1 MEKTGLKRSLTLF
14 TVFTLIT
21 GAMVGMAW
29 AVLPNIFFAYAG
41 PAILLSLV
49 IAAGFCLFLGLCYAE
64 LCAAMPYAGGEY
76 HYTKTALGT
85 FFGFITGWFLV
96 VAYSAIVPGEIIILS
111 KVIAMLFSI
120 PEKWLM
126 GIVLALMFGGINV
139 LGIRISAIIHSIFAG
154 VLFLGM
160 AIFIVGGLGH
170 IQWNNFSPFL
180 EGHIPGM
187 LMMVPI
193 GMLAFM
199 GFDIVPQAAEEVKSP
214 IKKVVYL
221 IPLSIVFVCVFYGGV
236 FFTAAANVPPSVIAQ
251 NRADVP
257 LIEVSK
263 VFLGNR
269 GAMIILVAGAMG
281 LVTTLNAFMIGA
293 SRLMLSMSREG
304 VLPSFLG
311 KIHKKYGTPHWAI
324 ALITLF
330 GILGAIFQELFL
342 VFQIASSAILIAFIM
357 VAISFFVLRK
367 TRSDIERPYR
377 VPFYPLTPIVALFG
391 SSLAFLVS
399 LVAFETWA
407 HWAIFSG
414 VTITGIAYYVLSAKK
429 RETAFLRGTL
439 H

>member
-41 PAILLSLV
+41 PAILLSVV
-49 IAAGFCLFLGLCYAE
+49 IAAGFSMFIGLCYAE

-76 HYTKTALGT
+76 HYAKTAIGT

-111 KVIAMLFSI
+111 KVIAVLLSI
-120 PEKWLM
+120 PEKWLI
-126 GIVLALMFGGINV
+126 GTVLALAFGGINI
-139 LGIRISAIIHSIFAG
+139 LGIRISAIMQSIFAAM
-154 VLFLGM
+154 LFLGIG
-160 AIFIVGGLGH
+160 IFIIGGLGD
-170 IQWNNFSPFL
+170 IQWANFSPFL
-180 EGHIPGM
+180 EGHVPGM
-187 LMMVPI
+187 LMMIPI

-221 IPLSIVFVCVFYGGV
+221 IPLSIVFVGVFYAGV

-251 NRADVP
+251 SKADVP

-263 VFLGNR
+263 VFLGES
-269 GAMIILVAGAMG
+269 GAMIILVAGVMG
-281 LVTTLNAFMIGA
+281 LITTLNAFMIGS
-293 SRLMLSMSREG
+293 SRLMLSMAREG

-324 ALITLF
+324 SLITVF
-330 GILGAIFQELFL
+330 GILGAIFQELLL
-342 VFQIASSAILIAFIM
+342 VFQIASSAVLIAFIM
-357 VAISFFVLRK
+357 VAVSFFVLRK
-367 TRSDIERPYR
+367 KRPDMERPYR
-377 VPFYPLTPIVALFG
+377 VPFYPLTPIIALFG
-391 SSLAFLVS
+391 SVLAFLFS
-399 LVAFETWA
+399 LIAFESWA
-407 HWAIFSG
+407 HWAIFLG
-414 VTITGIAYYVLSAKK
+414 VTIIGLAYYVVSAKN
-429 RETAFLRGTL
+429 RGPAAFVSVQ
-439 H
+439 